1 MDEQYRSC
9 ARNRSKPGPLMKLN
23 LHSHL
28 EGRLRPST
36 AAALAAE
43 AGVDPPDAGWEQA
56 LQLDGPSNLTVYLSK
71 VAATYP
77 FFRSPQHIARI
88 ACEAVEDAALD
99 GTDYLE
105 LRFGPATHVHMGFDM
120 DSVMA
125 AVCDGISEGSRRTGI
140 PSGVVIAALRH
151 HDEETNIDVARA
163 ATRYAGRGV
172 VGFDLAGDEGLFND
186 LAQYEKPFA
195 IARATGLGLTCHA
208 AEAAPGS
215 AAREAVERFGVSR
228 IGHGA
233 HLAEDIDALR
243 WVRDHGVVVECCP
256 TSNWYT
262 GAIARRVEHPARCF
276 REQNLLIVLGDDNP
290 IQTGSLLSNERRVLT
305 DELGFD
311 EHDLDELDYVSVHAA
326 FVEDGTRQHF
336 VRQLNRSCK

>member
-1 MDEQYRSC
+1 
-9 ARNRSKPGPLMKLN
+9 MKLN

-43 AGVDPPDAGWEQA
+43 AGVSPPEGGWEQA

-77 FFRSPQHIARI
+77 FFRSPAHIARI
-88 ACEAVEDAALD
+88 ACEAVEDAAAD

-105 LRFGPATHVHMGFDM
+105 LRFGPATHVHLGFDM

-125 AVCDGISEGSRRTGI
+125 AVCDGVGEGMHRTGI
-140 PSGVVIAALRH
+140 HAGVVIAALRH
-151 HDEETNIDVARA
+151 HDADTNIDVARA
-163 ATRYAGRGV
+163 ASRYAGKGV
-172 VGFDLAGDEGLFND
+172 VGFDLAGDESLFND
-186 LAQYEKPFA
+186 LAQYETPFA
-195 IARATGLGLTCHA
+195 IARAAGLGLTCHA

-215 AAREAVERFGVSR
+215 AAREAAERFGVSR

-233 HLAEDIDALR
+233 HLAEDDESLQ
-243 WVRDHGVVVECCP
+243 WVRDRGIVVECCP

-262 GAIARRVEHPARCF
+262 GAIARRAAHPARYF
-276 REQNLLIVLGDDNP
+276 RSQNLKIVLGDDNP
-290 IQTGSLLSNERRVLT
+290 IQTKSLLSNERRVLV
-305 DELGFD
+305 DELGFNEQD
-311 EHDLDELDYVSVHAA
+311 LKTLDETSVYAA
-326 FVEDGTRQHF
+326 FVEDATRRDF
-336 VRQLNRSCK
+336 ILRLGEKP

>member
-1 MDEQYRSC
+1 
-9 ARNRSKPGPLMKLN
+9 MKLN

-43 AGVDPPDAGWEQA
+43 AGVAPPEGGWERA

-77 FFRSPQHIARI
+77 FFRSPAHVARI
-88 ACEAVEDAALD
+88 ACEAVEDAAAD

-105 LRFGPATHVHMGFDM
+105 LRFGPATQVHLGFAM
-120 DSVMA
+120 DTVVA
-125 AVCDGISEGSRRTGI
+125 AVCDGVREGMNRAKI
-140 PSGVVIAALRH
+140 DAGVVIAALRH
-151 HDEETNIDVARA
+151 HDADTNMAVARA
-163 ATRYAGRGV
+163 AAQYAGKGI
-172 VGFDLAGDEGLFND
+172 VGFDLAGDESLFND
-186 LAQYEKPFA
+186 LAQYERPFA
-195 IARATGLGLTCHA
+195 IARAAGLGLTCHA

-233 HLAEDIDALR
+233 HLAEDLESLR
-243 WVRDHGVVVECCP
+243 WVRDRGIVVECCP

-262 GAIARRVEHPARCF
+262 GAIARRTAHPARYF
-276 REQNLLIVLGDDNP
+276 RDENLKIVLGDDNP
-290 IQTGSLLSNERRVLT
+290 IQTKSLLSNERRVLV
-305 DELGFD
+305 DELGFN
-311 EHDLDELDYVSVHAA
+311 ERDLHTLDVTSVHAA
-326 FVEDGTRQHF
+326 FLDDGTRQDF
-336 VRQLNRSCK
+336 ISRLNENS

>member
-1 MDEQYRSC
+1 
-9 ARNRSKPGPLMKLN
+9 MKLN

-43 AGVDPPDAGWEQA
+43 AGVSPPEGGWEKA

-77 FFRSPQHIARI
+77 FFRSPAHIARI
-88 ACEAVEDAALD
+88 ACEAVEDAAAD

-105 LRFGPATHVHMGFDM
+105 LRFGPATHVHLGFDM

-125 AVCDGISEGSRRTGI
+125 AICEGVGEGLHRTKI
-140 PSGVVIAALRH
+140 YAGVVIAALRH
-151 HDEETNIDVARA
+151 HDTETNIEVARA
-163 ATRYAGRGV
+163 ASRFAGKGV
-172 VGFDLAGDEGLFND
+172 VGFDLAGDESLFND

-195 IARATGLGLTCHA
+195 IARAAGLGLTCHA

-215 AAREAVERFGVSR
+215 AAREAAERFGVSR

-233 HLAEDIDALR
+233 HLAEDDGSLH
-243 WVRDHGVVVECCP
+243 WMRDRGIVVECCP
-256 TSNWYT
+256 TSNWFT
-262 GAIARRVEHPARCF
+262 GAIARRSDHPARYF
-276 REQNLLIVLGDDNP
+276 RAQNLKIVLGDDNP
-290 IQTGSLLSNERRVLT
+290 IQTKSLLSNERRVLV
-305 DELGFD
+305 DELGFNEQD
-311 EHDLDELDYVSVHAA
+311 LKTLDETSVYAA
-326 FVEDGTRQHF
+326 FVEDATRRDF
-336 VRQLNRSCK
+336 ILRLDEKP

>member
-1 MDEQYRSC
+1 M
-9 ARNRSKPGPLMKLN
+9 NLN

-36 AAALAAE
+36 AGALAAE
-43 AGVDPPDAGWEQA
+43 AGIAPPEGGWEHA

-77 FFRSPQHIARI
+77 FFRSPAHIARI
-88 ACEAVEDAALD
+88 ACEAVEDAAAD

-125 AVCDGISEGSRRTGI
+125 AVCDGIAEGMTRTKI
-140 PSGVVIAALRH
+140 QVGVVIAALRH
-151 HDEETNIDVARA
+151 HDEATNIAVARA
-163 ATRYAGRGV
+163 ACRFSGKGIA
-172 VGFDLAGDEGLFND
+172 GFDLAGDESLFND
-186 LAQYEKPFA
+186 LSQYEKPFA
-195 IARATGLGLTCHA
+195 IARAAGLGLTCHA

-215 AAREAVERFGVSR
+215 AAREAVERFGVTR

-233 HLAEDIDALR
+233 HLAEDIESLQ

-262 GAIARRVEHPARCF
+262 GAIARRSDHPAKYF
-276 REQNLLIVLGDDNP
+276 HSQNVKIVLGDDNP
-290 IQTGSLLSNERRVLT
+290 TQTKSLLSNERRVLI
-305 DELGFD
+305 DELGFSTQN
-311 EHDLDELDYVSVHAA
+311 LRELDMTSVHAA
-326 FVEDGTRQHF
+326 FIEETTMRDFISLLTKER
-336 VRQLNRSCK
+336 

>member
-1 MDEQYRSC
+1 
-9 ARNRSKPGPLMKLN
+9 MKLN

-43 AGVDPPDAGWEQA
+43 AGVSPPESGWERA
-56 LQLDGPSNLTVYLSK
+56 LQLDGPANLTVYLSK

-77 FFRSPQHIARI
+77 FFRSPAHIARI
-88 ACEAVEDAALD
+88 ACEAVEDAAAD

-105 LRFGPATHVHMGFDM
+105 LRFGPATHVHSGFVM
-120 DSVMA
+120 DSVIA
-125 AVCDGISEGSRRTGI
+125 AICDGVREGINRTKI
-140 PSGVVIAALRH
+140 HAGVVIAALRH
-151 HDEETNIDVARA
+151 HAMETNIAVARA
-163 ATRYAGRGV
+163 ATRFAGKGV
-172 VGFDLAGDEGLFND
+172 VGFDLAGDESLFNN

-195 IARATGLGLTCHA
+195 IARAAGLGLTCHA

-215 AAREAVERFGVSR
+215 AAREAAERFEVTR

-233 HLAEDIDALR
+233 HLAGDTESLQ

-262 GAIARRVEHPARCF
+262 GAIAQRSNHPAKYF
-276 REQNLLIVLGDDNP
+276 REQNLKIVLGDDNP
-290 IQTGSLLSNERRVLT
+290 MQTKSLLSSERRVLT
-305 DELGFD
+305 DELGFS
-311 EHDLDELDYVSVHAA
+311 EQDLKILDNTSIHAA
-326 FVEDGTRQHF
+326 FLDNATRRDF
-336 VRQLNRSCK
+336 ISRLNKKSDAPSLRSS

>member
-1 MDEQYRSC
+1 
-9 ARNRSKPGPLMKLN
+9 MKLN

-43 AGVDPPDAGWEQA
+43 AGIDPPETGWAQA
-56 LQLDGPSNLTVYLSK
+56 LQLDGPSDLTVYLSK

-88 ACEAVEDAALD
+88 ACEAVEDAAED

-120 DSVMA
+120 NSIMA
-125 AVCDGISEGSRRTGI
+125 AVCDGIAEGSRRTGI
-140 PSGVVIAALRH
+140 PAGVVIAVLRH
-151 HDEETNIDVARA
+151 HDEATNIDVARA
-163 ATRYAGRGV
+163 ATRYVGRGV

-186 LAQYEKPFA
+186 LAQYEMPFA
-195 IARATGLGLTCHA
+195 IARAAGLGLTCHA

-228 IGHGA
+228 IGHGT
-233 HLAEDIDALR
+233 HLVGDIDALR

-262 GAIARRVEHPARCF
+262 GAIARRAEHPARYF
-276 REQNLLIVLGDDNP
+276 REQNLQIVLGDDNP

-305 DELGFD
+305 DELGFND
-311 EHDLDELDYVSVHAA
+311 RDLDELDSVSVQAA
-326 FVEDGTRQHF
+326 FVEESTRQHF
-336 VRQLNRSCK
+336 VTQLNPNRK

>member
-1 MDEQYRSC
+1 
-9 ARNRSKPGPLMKLN
+9 MKLN

-43 AGVDPPDAGWEQA
+43 AGVPPPESGWERA
-56 LQLDGPSNLTVYLSK
+56 LQLDGPANLTVYLSR

-77 FFRSPQHIARI
+77 FFRSPAHIARI
-88 ACEAVEDAALD
+88 ACEAVEDAAAD

-105 LRFGPATHVHMGFDM
+105 LRFGPATHIHLGFDM

-125 AVCDGISEGSRRTGI
+125 AVCDGIAEGTHRTKI
-140 PSGVVIAALRH
+140 HAAVVIAALRH
-151 HDEETNIDVARA
+151 HDTEMNIEVARA
-163 ATRYAGRGV
+163 AARFAGKGV
-172 VGFDLAGDEGLFND
+172 VGFDLAGDESLFND

-208 AEAAPGS
+208 AEAAPAS
-215 AAREAVERFGVSR
+215 AAREAAERFGVTR

-233 HLAEDIDALR
+233 HLADDVESLQ

-262 GAIARRVEHPARCF
+262 GAIAHRSQHPAKYF
-276 REQNLLIVLGDDNP
+276 REQSLEIVLGDDNP
-290 IQTGSLLSNERRVLT
+290 IQTKSLLSNERRVLL
-305 DELGFD
+305 DELGFTKQ
-311 EHDLDELDYVSVHAA
+311 DLNALDKTSVYAA
-326 FVEDGTRQHF
+326 FLEDATRRDF
-336 VRQLNRSCK
+336 ILRLNEKP